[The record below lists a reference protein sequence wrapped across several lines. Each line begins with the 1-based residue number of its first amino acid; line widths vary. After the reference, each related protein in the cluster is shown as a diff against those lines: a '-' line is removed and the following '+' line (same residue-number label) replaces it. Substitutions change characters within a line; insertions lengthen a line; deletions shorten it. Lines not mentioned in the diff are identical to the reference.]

1 MKKHFKN
8 NMDYN
13 SNNNFIKLVKK
24 EVEKEVTNNSPQKE
38 IDKAVDKVLDN
49 KKLIDGLRLK
59 ATKQFNKQKTKVA
72 PEILEE

>member
-38 IDKAVDKVLDN
+38 IDKAVDKVFNN
-49 KKLIDGLRLK
+49 KKLIKNLQLK
-59 ATKQFNKQKTKVA
+59 AMKAIKVA
-72 PEILEE
+72 KKIIN